1 MIKEGSRGNK
11 MVKKHLKAL
20 AAPVTW
26 PVKRKGVKFILR
38 PTPGKKFEFSMPI
51 ALVFKN
57 LLKYCKTMK
66 EVKSILQDK
75 EILVG
80 GTRTKEPKF
89 LLGILDVLSLP
100 VSGEYYRML
109 ISKSRKLY
117 LKSIPKEE
125 SNLKV
130 SKIVGKTTLKGN
142 LIQLNLDDSRNLL
155 VKEDKYKVQDSLLL
169 ELPEQKIKA
178 HYPMAEGSHVYIIS
192 GSHVGQ
198 QGKITSISK
207 GLIMIKAKDSEFET
221 PKESIIVVGKEN
233 VEMTLE

>member
-1 MIKEGSRGNK
+1 

-38 PTPGKKFEFSMPI
+38 PSPGKKFEFAMPL
-51 ALVFKN
+51 ALVFKT

-75 EILVG
+75 DVLVG

-89 LLGILDVLSLP
+89 LLGLLDVLSLP

-117 LKSIPKEE
+117 LAPIKKEE
-125 SNLKV
+125 SAFKV
-130 SKIVGKTTLKGN
+130 SKIVGKTTLKGK
-142 LIQLNLDDSRNLL
+142 LVQLNMDDGRNLL

-169 ELPEQKIKA
+169 ELPGQKIKS
-178 HYPMAEGSHVYIIS
+178 HYPMEHGAHVYIIS
-192 GSHVGQ
+192 GSHVGE
-198 QGKITSISK
+198 QGKVQSVNK
-207 GLIMIKAKDSEFET
+207 GLVKIKSKDSEFET
-221 PKESIIVVGKEN
+221 PKESIIVVGKDKI
-233 VEMTLE
+233 EMTLE